1 MKDESLD
8 KAIFRKAKLD
18 QSAEEEAEREIKE
31 AMEALKDKRVGGLLP
46 WETSPEVM

>member
-18 QSAEEEAEREIKE
+18 QSADEEAEQEIRE

-46 WETSPEVM
+46 WETTPEVM